1 MISILKWLHRN
12 EFLVHVAVG
21 ILVFYGLP
29 VLFSAMFYPQALN
42 MLLST
47 AIGTVIIVALGACS
61 TGVAFFVTSFIKDAV
76 TMASLHELARPLHEI
91 AADKTIDLSSESVL
105 VVKAPVKKPRK
116 SKQPV
121 ENAVV
126 ESAPAATAAPES
138 PAAETT
144 VVLESTAVVAKKR
157 PSRSKKS
164 TQEA

>member
-21 ILVFYGLP
+21 ILVSYGLP
-29 VLFSAMFYPQALN
+29 VLFSAMFYPQMLN

-47 AIGTVIIVALGACS
+47 AIGTVIIIALGACS
-61 TGVAFFVTSFIKDAV
+61 TGVAFFVTSFIKNAV

-105 VVKAPVKKPRK
+105 VVKAPTKKSRK
-116 SKQPV
+116 SKQPA
-121 ENAVV
+121 ENVIA
-126 ESAPAATAAPES
+126 ESAPVE
-138 PAAETT
+138 PAVPTAETSA
-144 VVLESTAVVAKKR
+144 VSEATAVVAKKR